1 MNKGTVKFFNNSK
14 GFGFIKDVNSTKEYF
29 VHSNGLKESIREN
42 DEVLFDLE
50 EGRKGL
56 NAVNVKLA

>member
-1 MNKGTVKFFNNSK
+1 MNSGTVKFFNDTK
-14 GFGFIKDVNSTKEYF
+14 GYGFIKEDESGKEYF
-29 VHSNGLKESIREN
+29 VHVSGLVDEINEN
-42 DEVLFDLE
+42 DKVTFDLE